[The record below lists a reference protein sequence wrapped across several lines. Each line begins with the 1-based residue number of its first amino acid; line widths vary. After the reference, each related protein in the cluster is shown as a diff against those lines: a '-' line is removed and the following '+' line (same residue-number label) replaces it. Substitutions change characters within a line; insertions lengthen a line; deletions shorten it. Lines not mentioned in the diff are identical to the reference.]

1 MPMKTILAPIDF
13 SPVSRRVIDE
23 AVILARAY
31 AARVVV
37 LHVVPPPP
45 IVGEIAL
52 VSDEVMHFTE
62 AWMKGAR
69 DRLNEVQRR
78 LKGDRIAVETRCVA
92 GRPAEQILAQAEEVG
107 AHYVVVGSHGYT
119 ALRELVVGGTT
130 MVVLRRATGRV
141 VVVPHLAA
149 DSAWGARKQ
158 A

>member
-1 MPMKTILAPIDF
+1 MKTILAPIDF

-23 AVILARAY
+23 AVTLARAWS
-31 AARVVV
+31 ARVVV
-37 LHVVPPPP
+37 LHVVAPPP
-45 IVGEIAL
+45 IVGEIAM
-52 VSDEVMHFTE
+52 VSDEVMQFTD

-78 LKGDRIAVETRCVA
+78 LKADRIAVETLCVA
-92 GRPAEQILAQAEEVG
+92 GRPAEQILAQAEALG

-149 DSAWGARKQ
+149 EAAPTAGKKK
-158 A
+158 